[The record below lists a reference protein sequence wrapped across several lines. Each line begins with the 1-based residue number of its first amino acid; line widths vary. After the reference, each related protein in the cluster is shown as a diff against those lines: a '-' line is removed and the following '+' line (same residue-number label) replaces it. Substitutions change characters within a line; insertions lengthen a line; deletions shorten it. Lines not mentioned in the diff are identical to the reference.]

1 MRLGPQSLAGAR
13 EADEAGDRAPPDL
26 EGVGY
31 LIKGALAALVS
42 RDDLLA

>member
-1 MRLGPQSLAGAR
+1 VRLRPQALAGSR

-26 EGVGY
+26 EGVGD
-31 LIKGALAALVS
+31 LIEGAVAALVS